1 MGRSLT
7 GRLALAALLVL
18 LTWSAAARAQLDEQ
32 SELDKARNAYLAHQ
46 YEEADQRFKVL
57 LDPKNPVLHDR
68 LLATQAR
75 MYWGAVMLAK
85 NEQAL
90 ASQQFE
96 QLLTSDPTYEPDPL
110 AFPTDVVNLFIDVR
124 SRLRERL
131 NQLAHDRALQE
142 AERRA
147 REEAMAK
154 QQALRLQILEK
165 RAGEERVVSVHSRW
179 IALLPF
185 GAGQFQNGQRGLGY
199 GFLGFE
205 LALAAAAAITL
216 PVYLADLHDE
226 ASAYS
231 RNDLPATQGYHDR
244 AAAVRDTNL
253 GLNISFAAVAL
264 LGIIQAE
271 VAFVPEEA
279 TLLHRPI
286 PEAPTPAPPATAPAI
301 SWQAS
306 PVLPVEGK
314 GGGATFGVVGRF

>member
-1 MGRSLT
+1 MARSLT

-18 LTWSAAARAQLDEQ
+18 LTWAGVARAQLDEQ

-46 YEEADQRFKVL
+46 YDEAEQRFKVL

-68 LLATQAR
+68 LLTTQAR
-75 MYWGAVMLAK
+75 MYWGAVMLARS
-85 NEQAL
+85 ETAL

-131 NQLAHDRALQE
+131 NELAHERALRE

-147 REEAMAK
+147 HEEALAK
-154 QQALRLQILEK
+154 EQALRLQILEK

-185 GAGQFQNGQRGLGY
+185 GAGQFQNGQSGLGY
-199 GFLGFE
+199 GFLGLE
-205 LALAAAAAITL
+205 AALAAAAAITL
-216 PVYLADLHDE
+216 PVYLVDLRDE
-226 ASAYS
+226 ASAYA
-231 RNDLPATQGYHDR
+231 RNDALGTQAYHDR
-244 AAAVRDTNL
+244 AATVRDTNI

-279 TLLHRPI
+279 YLRHRPI
-286 PEAPTPAPPATAPAI
+286 PEAPAPAATTPAI

-306 PVLPVEGK
+306 PVLPVEGR
-314 GGGATFGVVGRF
+314 GGGATFGIVGRF